1 MKLSFNHA
9 EGVFSKSGNCL
20 LEVDCIRE
28 HETTKYMFENGWLP
42 FKDDKWYQCQSSRL
56 KLSRITSQRRKELS
70 KIDFSFS
77 IDKKDLIDRSRI
89 FGCFKEEWLE
99 FYLSL
104 PNYTF
109 YMDDAAMGV
118 VNFFDDQIFY
128 TTFVWDKNKDANSYG
143 TLSYYHLIEKFKNDY
158 EYVYISEFYEDFSY
172 KQNLQG
178 FEFWNGSEWKREKK
192 YTRLSKKSNV

>member
-89 FGCFKEEWLE
+89 FGCFKEEWFE
-99 FYLSL
+99 YCCKKT
-104 PNYTF
+104 YTRNTNQCNRYIRQF
-109 YMDDAAMGV
+109 DAAIKTNPM
-118 VNFFDDQIFY
+118 NRNQ
-128 TTFVWDKNKDANSYG
+128 NANQ
-143 TLSYYHLIEKFKNDY
+143 H
-158 EYVYISEFYEDFSY
+158 
-172 KQNLQG
+172 
-178 FEFWNGSEWKREKK
+178 
-192 YTRLSKKSNV
+192 